1 MQELL
6 KNEVYL
12 VVPCELYEYAAMREL
27 NFMLS
32 PYIIT
37 KHQDLRNLNVIRYKT
52 YLKFRDNYASKK
64 VIECAD
70 KGEIDK
76 VFDAIIA
83 EFFTEDDIKIYDEHV
98 EKTRK
103 NAEIFMRLVDNLID
117 E

>member
-1 MQELL
+1 MRELL

-12 VVPCELYEYAAMREL
+12 VVPCDLYEHAAMREL

-52 YLKFRDNYASKK
+52 YLKFRNNYTSKK
-64 VIECAD
+64 VIECTN
-70 KGEIDK
+70 KEEIDK
-76 VFDAIIA
+76 VFDTIIA
-83 EFFTEDDIKIYDEHV
+83 EFFTEDDIKKYNEHV